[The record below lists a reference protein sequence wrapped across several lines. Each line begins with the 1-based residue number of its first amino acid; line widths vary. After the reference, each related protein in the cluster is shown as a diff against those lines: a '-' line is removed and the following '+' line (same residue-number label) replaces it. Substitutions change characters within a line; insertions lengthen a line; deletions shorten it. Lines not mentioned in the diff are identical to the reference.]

1 LTNQQGEVIAMWK
14 LVYNLHKLGAIAKAS
29 ASVIA
34 TLAITH
40 DNMADVWHKRLGHI
54 SQRRLHQI

>member
-1 LTNQQGEVIAMWK
+1 MCK
-14 LVYNLHKLGAIAKAS
+14 LVYNLYKLGPTTKAS
-29 ASVIA
+29 ASVIV